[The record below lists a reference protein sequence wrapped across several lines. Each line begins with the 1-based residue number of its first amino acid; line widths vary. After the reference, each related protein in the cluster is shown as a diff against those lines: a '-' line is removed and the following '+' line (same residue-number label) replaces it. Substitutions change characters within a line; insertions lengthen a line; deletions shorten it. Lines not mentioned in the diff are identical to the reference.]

1 MWAAAFRFV
10 PCPPSSK
17 ESLMIRSKGG
27 LTRLLCAIGVFGTLL
42 ALIAGC
48 GSGGGGSS
56 SSATGSTSESDQI
69 KVGWF
74 TVGPN
79 SYLEGDFAGARRVAE
94 KENATLTV
102 VDPNFDATKQI
113 GQIQDAVA
121 SKQFD
126 AIIITALNQVGV
138 VPPVKEAIAAGI
150 PVVGG
155 FSPIGPR
162 TDTLDPQVEGMAAQV
177 GVTQD
182 EYGQSTAEMA
192 IKACA
197 GKDPCNI
204 GYEELTGS
212 FSGDLAT
219 QAAFKEA
226 EEEFPNIHVVASV
239 PTENLR
245 DKAVSATEDIMQ
257 AHPDISV
264 IACSG
269 DQVATGA
276 EIALKGMGIDNVI
289 INGAGAS
296 RPGIAKVRSGDW
308 FGTVLLVPEEE
319 GEIIMEDA
327 IAAARGETIS
337 EPGVNPVKAVGLP
350 PLFTQENAKSL
361 SDFEGQWAG

>member
-1 MWAAAFRFV
+1 M
-10 PCPPSSK
+10 
-17 ESLMIRSKGG
+17 RSKGAPI
-27 LTRLLCAIGVFGTLL
+27 RRLCAIGLFGTLL
-42 ALIAGC
+42 ALTAGC
-48 GSGGGGSS
+48 GSSGGGSS
-56 SSATGSTSESDQI
+56 ASVTGSGPDSETV

-79 SYLEGDFAGARRVAE
+79 SYLEGDFAGARKVAE

-102 VDPNFDATKQI
+102 IDPNFDATKQI

-162 TDTLDPQVEGMAAQV
+162 TDTLDPQIEGMAAQV

-182 EYGQSTAEMA
+182 EYGESVAELA

-197 GKDPCNI
+197 ETDPCNI
-204 GYEELTGS
+204 AYEGLTGS

-219 QAAFKEA
+219 EAALEKA
-226 EEEFPNIHVVASV
+226 EEEFPNIHVVTSV

-257 AHPDISV
+257 ANPDLNV

-276 EIALKGMGIDNVI
+276 EIALKGLGIDDVTI
-289 INGAGAS
+289 SGAGAS
-296 RPGIAKVRSGDW
+296 RPGVAKVRNGDW

-319 GEIIMEDA
+319 GEITMEDA
-327 IAAARGETIS
+327 IAAARGKAIGQ
-337 EPGVNPVKAVGLP
+337 PGVNPVKAAGLP
-350 PLFTQENAKSL
+350 SLFTQEDSKSL
-361 SDFEGQWAG
+361 SEFEGQWAG

>member
-1 MWAAAFRFV
+1 MRGR
-10 PCPPSSK
+10 
-17 ESLMIRSKGG
+17 RSR
-27 LTRLLCAIGVFGTLL
+27 TARLCAVGLFGTLL
-42 ALIAGC
+42 ALTAGC
-48 GSGGGGSS
+48 GSGGSGSS
-56 SSATGSTSESDQI
+56 STTAASTSGSEPI

-79 SYLEGDFAGARRVAE
+79 SYLEGDYAGARRVAE
-94 KENATLTV
+94 KENASLTV
-102 VDPNFDATKQI
+102 VEPNFDATKQI
-113 GQIQDAVA
+113 GQIQDAVT
-121 SKQFD
+121 SRQFN

-162 TDTLDPQVEGMAAQV
+162 NDTLEPQVEGMAAQV
-177 GVTQD
+177 GVTPD
-182 EYGQSTAEMA
+182 EYGESTAELA
-192 IKACA
+192 IQACA
-197 GKDPCNI
+197 EENPCNI
-204 GYEELTGS
+204 AHEELTGS

-219 QAAFKEA
+219 EEALEKA
-226 EEEFPNIHVVASV
+226 EEKFPNIHVVTSV

-257 AHPDISV
+257 AHPEINV

-276 EIALKGMGIDNVI
+276 EIALKGMGIDNVTI
-289 INGAGAS
+289 DGAGAS
-296 RPGIAKVRSGDW
+296 RPGIAKVRDGDW

-327 IAAARGETIS
+327 IAAARGEKIKQ
-337 EPGVNPVKAVGLP
+337 PAVNPVKVAGLP

-361 SDFEGQWAG
+361 SEFEGQWAG